1 MEHLTHL
8 LETFGEVNGLLIIGI
23 LSLFLLVRKL
33 NKRIHKQHD
42 DQLAD
47 KQQEIERLAK
57 ENHEYRDRFLAI
69 LDKRFSDETDR

>member
-1 MEHLTHL
+1 MGHLTHL